1 MKDEMSWIAKWLL
14 FTVVAIGI
22 LTAIGWGWRYATAP
36 IAGKVAA
43 EQQLESAASRI
54 TAYNHYFN
62 LCSAIQGYEGA
73 LVAQQAILEAADG
86 DEAVRTRANIAGITA
101 QRTRAIAQY
110 NNDVA
115 KAYTTGRF
123 FDGQLP
129 TKLSV
134 KGTTQ
139 CAQ

>member
-1 MKDEMSWIAKWLL
+1 MKDEMSFVAKWLL
-14 FTVVAIGI
+14 FIIVAVGI
-22 LTAIGWGWRYATAP
+22 ITAVSWGWHYSTAP

-54 TAYNHYFN
+54 TAYNHYFD

-73 LVAQQAILEAADG
+73 LIAQQAVLEGAEG

-101 QRTRAIAQY
+101 QRTRAITQY

-115 KAYTTGRF
+115 KVYTTGRF